1 MSDCSVD
8 HASLKVKFCPSCG
21 LKRIDKGR
29 LCPQG
34 HEMSIKAKF
43 CPVCGSELL
52 SLSNVCINGHVIS
65 SQAKFCNICG
75 DQASIAKQPS
85 KPLSNQNRRIEPRS
99 SETPSQLAQV
109 FQQPVLGQSQNF
121 PNEVQFSRQDYGG
134 NKKSNKNFV
143 IGGISALVLL
153 LFGIVMLGTS
163 NSGSSPV
170 TVTVQM
176 VLSDQY
182 DCFDISWGY
191 SDIPG
196 GQVVLDV
203 DGTKYFGSY
212 PALGESSGSGCK
224 FTAFIQGV
232 NSEGVN
238 YAISM
243 ASGRRG
249 TIYNSKSELEAND
262 WTFFLSLG

>member
-1 MSDCSVD
+1 MSECSVD
-8 HASLKVKFCPSCG
+8 HKTLKAKFCPSCG
-21 LKRIDKGR
+21 SKRIDEKR
-29 LCPQG
+29 ACSQG
-34 HEMSIKAKF
+34 HEISMNAKF
-43 CPVCGSELL
+43 CPVCGSEPQILGK
-52 SLSNVCINGHVIS
+52 VCVNGHAVNP
-65 SQAKFCNICG
+65 QAKFCNACG
-75 DQASIAKQPS
+75 DPISKATESIKT
-85 KPLSNQNRRIEPRS
+85 LSNQNRKFEIKPIE
-99 SETPSQLAQV
+99 TNSQLPRV
-109 FQQPVLGQSQNF
+109 FQQSVLGQSQNF
-121 PNEVQFSRQDYGG
+121 DHEVQFSRMDFPD

-143 IGGISALVLL
+143 IGGISALILL
-153 LFGIVMLGTS
+153 LFGIVMIGTS

-196 GQVVLDV
+196 GQIVLDV

-212 PALGESSGSGCK
+212 PALGESSISGCK
-224 FTAFIQGV
+224 FTAFISGV
-232 NSEGVN
+232 ESDGVN

-262 WTFFLSLG
+262 WTFYLSLG